1 MAIHVDKAGNV
12 EQLKPTLVGLAN
24 MAITFLPSDYKFL
37 NVVSATREVVA
48 GVRYS
53 LLVNA
58 SDDTG
63 SNQIC
68 SIVVMEK
75 PWLLTEWG
83 DKQRKLDYTNCTS
96 LEYNAA
102 DRNVEQNF
110 NINPVFV
117 SQGQGVSD
125 DLMKYLESQII
136 QPKARTTKKPLSI
149 DNYILPV
156 LPKISTEKQKPST
169 VEINDPSKSF
179 LDTFFQVEEESAVA
193 AAPPKTNNGFV
204 GLGNVEPDKE
214 KVENDAAAISS
225 GDFSTE
231 TSEVSRD
238 DLSEN
243 VMTTTEY
250 NTETQIDLTKV
261 TNVNSEN
268 NESNDVRFENEDI
281 KAVQT
286 PIVSETVGQDV
297 NDGMESFQE
306 AYRIIEQAVH
316 DNINSEMNYS
326 PQLLPQF
333 VENDESLLQY
343 VNSELQTPEHQVQF
357 DTNSETDASP
367 VAVDSEFY
375 APLVDAVSLRFDTSE
390 DDAITTENVDK
401 VSVTVPQAVSSSE
414 RSAVVSAEHS
424 SKSSS
429 SSEEESREQLV
440 RTKRNINNEKEY
452 VGNLAA
458 QAVDQLDHVDSDDY
472 KRIVLDV
479 LHAKRI
485 EKIDQ
490 TVYVMKLRVGNSNCA
505 EASTDL
511 QACLTDLL
519 DGSTKLCNLEVNAQ
533 FMACT
538 PYNNN
543 ILI

>member
-1 MAIHVDKAGNV
+1 MAIHVDKAGSL
-12 EQLKPTLVGLAN
+12 EPLKPTLVGLAN
-24 MAITFLPSDYKFL
+24 MAITFLPSNYKFL

-48 GVRYS
+48 GVRYN

-102 DRNVEQNF
+102 DRNTEQNF
-110 NINPVFV
+110 NFNPVFV
-117 SQGQGVSD
+117 NQGQGVSD
-125 DLMKYLESQII
+125 DLMKYLESQIL
-136 QPKARTTKKPLSI
+136 QPKERTTKKPLPI

-156 LPKISTEKQKPST
+156 LQKVTTEKPTPQPVK
-169 VEINDPSKSF
+169 INDPSKSF
-179 LDTFFQVEEESAVA
+179 LDTFFQVDDSVVVDT
-193 AAPPKTNNGFV
+193 PSKTKNGNS
-204 GLGNVEPDKE
+204 LANVQPDKE
-214 KVENDAAAISS
+214 VIRVKQVEMSDVATISS
-225 GDFSTE
+225 GDFAIE
-231 TSEVSRD
+231 TSEVSCD
-238 DLSEN
+238 GFSEN
-243 VMTTTEY
+243 LLTTTELI
-250 NTETQIDLTKV
+250 TETPIDLL
-261 TNVNSEN
+261 NVPNANSEN
-268 NESNDVRFENEDI
+268 NESNDIQFVNEAI
-281 KAVQT
+281 VSVQT
-286 PIVSETVGQDV
+286 PIVSGPVGQDV

-326 PQLLPQF
+326 PQMLPQF

-343 VNSELQTPEHQVQF
+343 VNSELQAPEHQVLS
-357 DTNSETDASP
+357 DTNSELDASP
-367 VAVDSEFY
+367 LTVESEFY
-375 APLVDAVSLRFDTSE
+375 APVVEAVALRFDTSE
-390 DDAITTENVDK
+390 EDTVTTENVDM
-401 VSVTVPQAVSSSE
+401 VTVTEQQAVSSSE
-414 RSAVVSAEHS
+414 RSSVVSSEQS

-429 SSEEESREQLV
+429 SSEDKSREQLV
-440 RTKRNINNEKEY
+440 RTKRSTNNEKEY
-452 VGNLAA
+452 ISNLAA
-458 QAVDQLDHVDSDDY
+458 QAVDQLDHVDSDNY

-479 LHAKRI
+479 INAKRI

-490 TVYVMKLRVGNSNCA
+490 IIYVLKLRVGNSNCA

-519 DGSTKLCNLEVNAQ
+519 EGSTKLCNLEVNAQ
-533 FMACT
+533 L
-538 PYNNN
+538 Y
-543 ILI
+543 

>member
-1 MAIHVDKAGNV
+1 
-12 EQLKPTLVGLAN
+12 
-24 MAITFLPSDYKFL
+24 MAITFLPSNYKFL

-63 SNQIC
+63 SNTIC

-110 NINPVFV
+110 NFNPVFV
-117 SQGQGVSD
+117 NQGQDITD
-125 DLMKYLESQII
+125 DLMKNLESQII
-136 QPKARTTKKPLSI
+136 QPKSRTTKKPLPI

-156 LPKISTEKQKPST
+156 QQKIATEKPKPQA
-169 VEINDPSKSF
+169 VKINDPSKSF
-179 LDTFFQVEEESAVA
+179 LDTFFQVEEDSVGV
-193 AAPPKTNNGFV
+193 AAPPKTNNVFV
-204 GLGNVEPDKE
+204 SLANVQPNIEVKR
-214 KVENDAAAISS
+214 VEQVVINDVPTISS
-225 GDFSTE
+225 CDFATEASGDE
-231 TSEVSRD
+231 
-238 DLSEN
+238 LSEN
-243 VMTTTEY
+243 VPSTTEY
-250 NTETQIDLTKV
+250 ITETPIDLT
-261 TNVNSEN
+261 NIPNANSEN
-268 NESNDVRFENEDI
+268 NESNDVRFANDAI
-281 KAVQT
+281 VAVQT
-286 PIVSETVGQDV
+286 PILSEAVGQDV

-343 VNSELQTPEHQVQF
+343 VNSELQTPEHQGQS
-357 DTNSETDASP
+357 DTNSESVASP
-367 VAVDSEFY
+367 LTVESEFY
-375 APLVDAVSLRFDTSE
+375 APLVESVALRFDTSE
-390 DDAITTENVDK
+390 DDTVTTENVDI
-401 VSVTVPQAVSSSE
+401 VADTEQQYVSSSE
-414 RSAVVSAEHS
+414 RSSVVSSDHS

-440 RTKRNINNEKEY
+440 RAKRNANNEKEY
-452 VGNLAA
+452 ISTLAA

-490 TVYVMKLRVGNSNCA
+490 TVYVLKLRVGNSNCA

-511 QACLTDLL
+511 QACLTDML

-533 FMACT
+533 
-538 PYNNN
+538 
-543 ILI
+543 LINQSVYASLFII